1 MMELNIELIKYEN
14 INSLTFVVGTSY
26 KIFTSLGTLII
37 YRFNLKYKIGNMG
50 YIII

>member
-14 INSLTFVVGTSY
+14 INGLTVIGTSY
-26 KIFTSLGTLII
+26 KIFTSLGTFII
-37 YRFNLKYKIGNMG
+37 YGFSLIYKIGNVG